1 MSPLRKKFEA
11 EAKEYFAKYGYKRKR
26 TSYGGYIYVKDEQRN
41 EKLVIF
47 LSVSAYQIPKH
58 LFVAPIV
65 GIRYDNVEQMI
76 KELRPTMNN
85 ECATMSE
92 PLGYLL
98 PEHTWT
104 EYDYSEET
112 NPDEFWNRML
122 QTIETY
128 GKPYADK
135 YSDMDTLIS
144 YIENLGVGSAHQFII
159 PRLPVLYYLRGY
171 DINRG
176 LTYIKQVLRAAP
188 SYKDFVFTDYY
199 MEQYKKLYES

>member
-1 MSPLRKKFEA
+1 MVSLRKKFEA
-11 EAKEYFAKYGYKRKR
+11 EAKEYFAKYGYKRKC
-26 TSYGGYIYVKDEQRN
+26 TSYGGYIYVKEEKKN
-41 EKLVIF
+41 ERMIVF
-47 LSVSAYQIPKH
+47 LNASSRQIANHLFTIPK
-58 LFVAPIV
+58 V
-65 GIRYDNVEQMI
+65 GVRYDDVERLI
-76 KELRPTMNN
+76 KILKPETNN
-85 ECATMSE
+85 EGATIYS
-92 PLGYLL
+92 PLGSLM
-98 PEHTWT
+98 PERICL
-104 EYDYSEET
+104 EYCYDEET

-176 LTYIKQVLRAAP
+176 LIYIEQVLRAAP

-199 MEQYKKLYES
+199 MEQYQKLYES